1 MATQAKQQTVED
13 LAKKMAAAKSIVL
26 TDFTGMDVHTIS
38 ELRKRCRQAG
48 VEYKVVKNTLTRRA
62 ARGTAYEPLV
72 ADLDGPTAIALS
84 LTDEVT
90 AARVINDFRKEHE
103 LPVIKFGLVEGKVL
117 QPKEVQRLASLP
129 PKEVLISQF
138 AGTLK
143 RPLAALSY
151 ALTYKLRQLLCAFE
165 EVKKQKTE

>member
-1 MATQAKQQTVED
+1 MATPEKQQTVED
-13 LAKKMAAAKSIVL
+13 LARKMVAAKSIIL
-26 TDFTGMDVHTIS
+26 TDFTGMDVLSIS
-38 ELRKRCRQAG
+38 ELRKRCREAG

-72 ADLDGPTAIALS
+72 ADLDGPTALAIS
-84 LTDEVT
+84 STDEVT
-90 AARVINDFRKEHE
+90 AARVINDFRREHE

-117 QPKEVQRLASLP
+117 QPKEVQRLAALP
-129 PKEVLISQF
+129 SKEVLLSQF

-143 RPLAALSY
+143 RPLTALSY
-151 ALTYKLRQLLCAFE
+151 ALTYKLRLLLCAFE